1 MSEFNVTLFR
11 ARSLASTTCA
21 EKFYAILNDWD
32 YPPEVFDETEPIR
45 QPWENKDYFI
55 DLWKQEAQRSFGIIL
70 TKCRRRF
77 TYDTTVTFLFGPN
90 RILDNKPP
98 YHGISIYGVKESQ
111 CRGKKLD
118 QFVGLADQLFV
129 ALDMDYGFMCLDEEY
144 EAKNI
149 IKNVRHEDGSLEPR
163 HVIGMKWPYCLPGLY
178 WVNYFGRRYL
188 EKGFA
193 AGIATTHPQLTA
205 EIAGGIRLQLSDDPR
220 FFESANAT
228 TVESEIRISLG
239 EEWFF
244 SREKRG
250 NCRALD
256 VSLDE
261 LRSPKVL
268 D

>member
-1 MSEFNVTLFR
+1 MSSWKIELFS
-11 ARSLASTTCA
+11 AHSLAMADYA
-21 EKFYAILNDWD
+21 EKYYTVLDSWGYRPD
-32 YPPEVFDETEPIR
+32 VFDETEPIR
-45 QPWENKDYFI
+45 IPWKSKDDFLRI
-55 DLWKQEAQRSFGIIL
+55 WRQEGQRSFGIVL
-70 TKCRRRF
+70 TKCRTRF
-77 TYDTTVTFLFGPN
+77 SYDTHVIFQFGPN

-118 QFVGLADQLFV
+118 QLVGLADQLFV

-163 HVIGMKWPYCLPGLY
+163 HVIGMSWPYCLPGLY
-178 WVNYFGRRYL
+178 WINYFGERYL

-193 AGIATTHPQLTA
+193 AGIKATHSSLA
-205 EIAGGIRLQLSDDPR
+205 SEIDGGIRLQLSDDPR
-220 FFESANAT
+220 FFQSASAAT
-228 TVESEIRISLG
+228 IGSEIRKALG

-244 SREKRG
+244 SREKKD
-250 NCRALD
+250 NCRAMD

-268 D
+268 E